1 MSSDIVRPIRSFLE
15 EIRDRINPEFQLNF
29 GILPYRDNQSMHI
42 QGSMNKLNNQ
52 IGKIDFTDFSIAIE
66 NTIKYYN
73 K

>member
-1 MSSDIVRPIRSFLE
+1 ML
-15 EIRDRINPEFQLNF
+15 
-29 GILPYRDNQSMHI
+29 I

-52 IGKIDFTDFSIAIE
+52 IGKIEFTDFSIAIE